1 MPRQGEACRQII
13 YETCRRRNRVSSP
26 GGSWGWAGGQGDV
39 VPASCSRPKNK
50 GVQKTLLL
58 ILLHQRQDGT
68 NTLHQ
73 VFFLKSLGLF
83 VMFFLWQGRMVTPS
97 LHIIHSYAQ
106 GRILSLSLPQKG
118 QASIWDLIPSLRPWT
133 SGNSGLLRVKAVPF
147 RAGIQAS
154 NSCPS
159 YCQPPCPIIR
169 RRGFVITGPLPPGQW
184 LTHRAWG
191 MGLSSGSV
199 QSGPSTAQRVS

>member
-39 VPASCSRPKNK
+39 VPASCSRPRNK

-73 VFFLKSLGLF
+73 VFFLRVWVCLLCFVFGRGEWWLHLSISFILMPKVGFLACPFLKREKLAFGTWYHLSDPGLQGTQDCWEWRQFHLGPGF
-83 VMFFLWQGRMVTPS
+83 R
-97 LHIIHSYAQ
+97 
-106 GRILSLSLPQKG
+106 LPIV
-118 QASIWDLIPSLRPWT
+118 APLT
-133 SGNSGLLRVKAVPF
+133 AN
-147 RAGIQAS
+147 
-154 NSCPS
+154 
-159 YCQPPCPIIR
+159 PPA
-169 RRGFVITGPLPPGQW
+169 PL
-184 LTHRAWG
+184 
-191 MGLSSGSV
+191 
-199 QSGPSTAQRVS
+199 